1 MPKESKAYE
10 NKQIKKENLLSAAYS
25 LFIRKGVNDTS
36 ISDITDTA
44 GVAKGTFYLYFI
56 DKWDIY
62 EKLIIEKSYLLFE
75 EALIYVN
82 NQNIKNFDDK
92 IINMFDYIIN
102 YFNTNTESL
111 KFIGRN
117 LSLGIYN
124 NLIVNEY
131 DTQYNNIK
139 ETLENELKKYN
150 KKIKNASS
158 IIFMLIELLSST
170 CYDVITKSIDVNI
183 DDYKKELYNEIKKM
197 IN

>member
-1 MPKESKAYE
+1 MPKESKSYE